1 MHTKGKQK
9 KEEREGMREIERL
22 EQENERLYKEKAT
35 VAKQMK
41 LLKIK
46 LGEYLEKIKS
56 CSTGY
61 QKGDKQ

>member
-1 MHTKGKQK
+1 
-9 KEEREGMREIERL
+9 
-22 EQENERLYKEKAT
+22 LYKEKAT